1 MKDITRIHIAK
12 VPYNVELA
20 AKKKLEAYI
29 AEIEAYSNDAEL
41 LRDIEIRITELL
53 LERSVQQEDVIT
65 SADVEAICE
74 QLGKPKEFMA
84 DETASEID
92 SELLAEDNT
101 RKLYRN
107 VDTALVGGMLSGVAT
122 FFRVDV
128 LWLRLGFILLS
139 VPSFGLSIF
148 IYFLLWLVIPPAR
161 SAAQKLQLAGRAVTL
176 ASIRELNE
184 SGSNVNIQRRAEIQK
199 RIVTAIIGT
208 GSILG
213 ALISIG
219 ALAAVTYELTHTYD
233 LGSYNVFEEYKLSII
248 LAFAAG
254 ILLTILFT
262 LAAFASFTQ
271 KFNKRIWISG
281 IVIIVLGLSSFA
293 GAAITSAFQNDA
305 AYRDAL
311 RNTVET
317 PISVPENFKS
327 AKTLRID
334 APELTSVTYVV
345 DSTATSVKQR
355 ALRGSPIAKI
365 AVENNIISVKL
376 AESTHINRSAE
387 NTVTMYGP
395 QLDTIVVNGG
405 YVSYSSVKQASLKL
419 ELYNSSSLRLI
430 DSRIDSLQAKT
441 DGSAQLL
448 ADEATV
454 VAAKVAVYGKSSVA
468 LGNIKS
474 LDVTSSDVCASN
486 ETAQLSVENIISTS
500 YIHNGI
506 ESARYGDTPCFS
518 ITFNKEHSRDGYQD

>member
-29 AEIEAYSNDAEL
+29 TEIEAYSNDAEL
-41 LRDIEIRITELL
+41 LHDIEIRITELL
-53 LERSVQQEDVIT
+53 LERSVKQEDVIT
-65 SADVEAICE
+65 STDVEAICE
-74 QLGKPKEFMA
+74 QLGKPKEFMT
-84 DETASEID
+84 DEVTLEVD
-92 SELLAEDNT
+92 PQLFTEDNT

-107 VDTALVGGMLSGVAT
+107 VDTALVGGVLSGIAT
-122 FFRVDV
+122 FFRINV
-128 LWLRLGFILLS
+128 LWVRLAFIVFS
-139 VPSFGLSIF
+139 VLSFGLSVF

-184 SGSNVNIQRRAEIQK
+184 SGSNVDIQRRAEIQK
-199 RIVTAIIGT
+199 RIVTATIGT
-208 GSILG
+208 ASVVG

-219 ALAAVTYELTHTYD
+219 ALAAVAYELTRTYE

-262 LAAFASFTQ
+262 LVAFASFAQ
-271 KFNKRIWISG
+271 KLNKRIWISG

-293 GAAITSAFQNDA
+293 GAGITSALQNDA

-334 APELTSVTYVV
+334 APELTNVTYVV
-345 DSTATSVKQR
+345 DTTATSVKQR
-355 ALRGSPIAKI
+355 ALRGSPTAKI
-365 AVENNIISVKL
+365 AVENNTISVKL
-376 AESTHINRSAE
+376 AESSNRNRSAE

-395 QLDTIVVNGG
+395 QLETIVVNRG

-419 ELYNSSSLRLI
+419 EVYNSSSLRLI

-441 DGSAQLL
+441 DGSAQLS
-448 ADEATV
+448 AEEAAV
-454 VAAKVAVYGKSSVA
+454 VAANVAVYGKSSIA

-486 ETAQLSVENIISTS
+486 ETAQLLVENILSTS
-500 YIHNGI
+500 YTHNGI
-506 ESARYGDTPCFS
+506 ESARYSDTPCFS
-518 ITFNKEHSRDGYQD
+518 IEFNNDRTE